1 VPSMNTSKEQ
11 TLASLQRIADIMA
24 KEHAQLWI
32 NHDKP
37 QSDGQKKAPDYY
49 E

>member
-1 VPSMNTSKEQ
+1 MDK
-11 TLASLQRIADIMA
+11 IAAIFA

-32 NHDKP
+32 NHDQP
-37 QSDGQKKAPDYY
+37 QSDMQNKLSAYY